1 MSEDILA
8 RLVLVLGLAAG
19 SNGAAAPIPAI
30 SDELLLT
37 LIALTALMGATALRR
52 RVSAHR

>member
-8 RLVLVLGLAAG
+8 CVVRVLELAAG
-19 SNGAAAPIPAI
+19 SNGAAAPISAI

-52 RVSAHR
+52 RVLAHR

>member
-8 RLVLVLGLAAG
+8 CLVIIVGLAAG
-19 SNGAAAPIPAI
+19 SNGAAVPIPAI

-37 LIALTALMGATALRR
+37 LIALTAFMGATALRR
-52 RVSAHR
+52 RVSADR